1 MTHLNIF
8 YAKILVYVIFFRT
21 FGPYFGKIAMTS
33 EELRQ
38 IIKRGETSL
47 VQFKEMFS
55 TSAKI
60 ADEMIAF
67 ANSRGGVIIFGVKD
81 KTGEIVGLSF
91 EQLQELSREVGNIAN
106 DQVRPT
112 IYIQTEVIE
121 IDTKMVLVVHVQEGK
136 DKPYK
141 NLAGNIW
148 VKQGADKR
156 RVTDNAEILSLF
168 QQSGT
173 YHPDE
178 AGVNGSSYK
187 DIDTLALDRFFENVY
202 HKPISEFDIPS
213 EQVLQSLHIMDEQGR
228 LTTAGVL
235 FFGRRPQQF
244 FPVFV
249 IKAVWFYGNSI
260 AGTQYRDSRDIE
272 GTIPEM
278 YEQGLRWLQ
287 SCLRRTQ
294 NGQSFNSIG
303 KLEIPETVLEE
314 LLQNALVHLD
324 LLKTAAIRLL
334 IFDDRVEIIN
344 PGSVVGGHTM
354 EEVMHGN
361 SFPRNPLMAN
371 FCAKTMPYRG
381 LGSGIPR
388 VLKEDSD
395 VQFVDNKEGNQFTAI
410 IKRPVLSEADNTTT
424 DVVKDGG
431 LNGGKVG
438 GLKLTDRQR
447 NIIDI
452 IRRFGGKDGGLKVD
466 DIVIKTKIGKRT
478 IEREL
483 AFLREQGIVRRLEGR
498 QKGYYEIIEQ

>member
-1 MTHLNIF
+1 ME
-8 YAKILVYVIFFRT
+8 
-21 FGPYFGKIAMTS
+21 S

-38 IIKRGETSL
+38 LIKHGETSF

-67 ANSRGGVIIFGVKD
+67 ANSRGGCILFGIKD
-81 KTGEIVGLSF
+81 KTGEIAGLTF
-91 EQLQELSREVGNIAN
+91 EQVQEISREVGNIAN

-112 IYIQTEVIE
+112 IYITTEVVE
-121 IDTKMVLVVHVQEGK
+121 IDGKMVLAVHVQEGK

-156 RVTDNAEILSLF
+156 RVTDNAEILGLF
-168 QQSGT
+168 QDSGT

-187 DIDTLALDRFFENVY
+187 DLDTLALDRFFENVY
-202 HKPISEFDIPS
+202 RKPVSEFDIPQ
-213 EQVLQSLHIMDEQGR
+213 EQMLQSLHIMDDKGR
-228 LTTAGVL
+228 LTTAGLL

-260 AGTQYRDSRDIE
+260 AGTQYKDSRDIE

-344 PGSVVGGHTM
+344 PGSVMGGHTM
-354 EEVMHGN
+354 EEVMRGN

-388 VLKEDSD
+388 VLSEDSN
-395 VQFVDNKEGNQFTAI
+395 VEFVDDKAGNQFKAI
-410 IKRPVLSEADNTTT
+410 VKRPVEVSKDEDPTT
-424 DVVKDGG
+424 KNG
-431 LNGGKVG
+431 LNIIKWPEKWPEKWPKKWPENAALILEAIISDNSISVQELESRLPIGHTTIKKILTAMQIDGILHRVDGKNGGHWE
-438 GLKLTDRQR
+438 
-447 NIIDI
+447 
-452 IRRFGGKDGGLKVD
+452 
-466 DIVIKTKIGKRT
+466 VIEKEK
-478 IEREL
+478 
-483 AFLREQGIVRRLEGR
+483 
-498 QKGYYEIIEQ
+498 